1 ARRCRAGWERG
12 KNRRRGRGGEHK
24 VWQTSSPH
32 VWLSAAQ
39 CVAPSSQQCA
49 QALRVA
55 VFRYPVVWAVP
66 TWAVPS
72 STVKVVCHC
81 TPCAPTSTSVNS
93 KPRPLTA
100 ALASKYG
107 STKAT
112 TPIKNWLH
120 RKPLLHPAAAVDVVD
135 AVDHAVVAV
144 VPHRVPAQAHKE
156 AKANAYPTSR
166 KISQTA
172 PSRP

>member
-1 ARRCRAGWERG
+1 
-12 KNRRRGRGGEHK
+12 HK
-24 VWQTSSPH
+24 VWQNSSPH
-32 VWLSAAQ
+32 VWHSAAQ

-49 QALRVA
+49 QAPRVS
-55 VFRYPVVWAVP
+55 VSRYPVVWAVP
-66 TWAVPS
+66 TWVVPS

-81 TPCAPTSTSVNS
+81 TPCAPTSTSASS
-93 KPRPLTA
+93 KPRPPTA
-100 ALASKYG
+100 VLASRYG

-112 TPIKNWLH
+112 TPIKNWLP
-120 RKPLLHPAAAVDVVD
+120 RKPLPHPVAVDVVD

-172 PSRP
+172 PSRPQRYGQRWHRSSLR